1 MCSAASQKYVNP
13 QHTTLSPQNMYVGG
27 NGFARN
33 YNMSPSTKQSP
44 ISPISIQMIVLIFS
58 VLLCIFSCLLTVT
71 LSYKWHIDT
80 NQQINRLVG
89 TVEDAIH
96 DLNTFTD
103 IVRNELVAKHVSNT
117 YKDQH
122 KAKIDGNE
130 YEDLEEDYNEGDDRF
145 MGRDLS
151 DNNWPAKTY
160 QANESHKP
168 KNRDRRNA
176 VIDTTNI
183 IVKNELNSSKNEK
196 ADVEIVQEEN
206 TVKTYSRRKSKKMG
220 MLKKKVS
227 MESEDEESYED
238 FKETQ
243 EIAAA
248 HFTSDSSKYSTKT
261 HPHYNGN
268 GRLKHPDG
276 DFRDWTQYI
285 WGLNTNNAN
294 HLTMKNGKVEV
305 LKPGLYFVYAQI
317 YYSDKHDING
327 YYVMKNEEKILGC
340 TSTRHQDTQ
349 SSDSCY
355 TGGLIY
361 FNSNDNLS
369 IKGLD
374 SERFIILDPVKSFF
388 GLFRISKDGKR

>member
-1 MCSAASQKYVNP
+1 MCSATSQKYVNP
-13 QHTTLSPQNMYVGG
+13 QHTTTSPQNMYVGG
-27 NGFARN
+27 NGFTRN
-33 YNMSPSTKQSP
+33 YNMSPSIKQSP
-44 ISPISIQMIVLIFS
+44 ISPISIQMIVIIFS

-122 KAKIDGNE
+122 KVKIDGND
-130 YEDLEEDYNEGDDRF
+130 YEDIEEDYNEGEDRF
-145 MGRDLS
+145 MGRDLL

-160 QANESHKP
+160 QVNESHKS

-176 VIDTTNI
+176 VIDTTN

-196 ADVEIVQEEN
+196 ADVEIIQEEN
-206 TVKTYSRRKSKKMG
+206 TVKTYGRRKSKKLG
-220 MLKKKVS
+220 MLKKKQS

-248 HFTSDSSKYSTKT
+248 HFTSDSSQYSTKT

-276 DFRDWTQYI
+276 DFRDWTQYL
-285 WGLNTNNAN
+285 WEMNLNSAN
-294 HLTMKNGKVEV
+294 YLTMKNGKVEV

-327 YYVMKNEEKILGC
+327 YYVMKNDVKVLGC

-361 FNSNDNLS
+361 FNSKDNLS
-369 IKGLD
+369 IRGLD

-388 GLFRISKDGKR
+388 GLFKISKDGNR

>member
-1 MCSAASQKYVNP
+1 MCSATSQKYVNH

-27 NGFARN
+27 NGFTRN

-44 ISPISIQMIVLIFS
+44 ISSIPIQMIVLIFS

-71 LSYKWHIDT
+71 LSYKWHMDT

-89 TVEDAIH
+89 TVEDAIR

-103 IVRNELVAKHVSNT
+103 IVRDELVAKHVSNT
-117 YKDQH
+117 YKDQL
-122 KAKIDGNE
+122 KAKTDSND
-130 YEDLEEDYNEGDDRF
+130 YEEVEEDYDEGDRF
-145 MGRDLS
+145 MGRDLM
-151 DNNWPAKTY
+151 DNNWPTRPYKT
-160 QANESHKP
+160 NESNKP
-168 KNRDRRNA
+168 KNRERRNA
-176 VIDTTNI
+176 VIDATT

-196 ADVEIVQEEN
+196 ADVEIIQEEN
-206 TVKTYSRRKSKKMG
+206 TVKTYRRRKSKKMG
-220 MLKKKVS
+220 TIKKKLS
-227 MESEDEESYED
+227 MESDDEESYED
-238 FKETQ
+238 FKETL
-243 EIAAA
+243 ENAAA

-268 GRLKHPDG
+268 GRLRHPDG
-276 DFRDWTQYI
+276 DFRDWTQHLWDI
-285 WGLNTNNAN
+285 NLNNAN
-294 HLTMKNGKVEV
+294 HFIMKNGKVEV

-327 YYVMKNEEKILGC
+327 YYVMKNDEKILGC

-361 FNSNDNLS
+361 FSSKDNLS
-369 IKGLD
+369 IRGLD
-374 SERFIILDPVKSFF
+374 SDRFIILDPVRSFF
-388 GLFRISKDGKR
+388 GLFRVSKDGKK

>member
-1 MCSAASQKYVNP
+1 MCSAASQKYVSP

-27 NGFARN
+27 NGFTRN
-33 YNMSPSTKQSP
+33 YNMSPSTKQTHV
-44 ISPISIQMIVLIFS
+44 SPISIQMIVLIFS

-122 KAKIDGNE
+122 KVKTDGND
-130 YEDLEEDYNEGDDRF
+130 YEDLEEDYNEGEDRF
-145 MGRDLS
+145 MGRDLL

-160 QANESHKP
+160 QANESYKP

-176 VIDTTNI
+176 VIDAKN

-196 ADVEIVQEEN
+196 PDVEIIQEEN

-227 MESEDEESYED
+227 VESEDEESYED
-238 FKETQ
+238 FKETR
-243 EIAAA
+243 ETAAA

-268 GRLKHPDG
+268 GRLRHPDG
-276 DFRDWTQYI
+276 DFRDWNQHI
-285 WGLNTNNAN
+285 WEVPLNSAN
-294 HLTMKNGKVEV
+294 HLTMNNGKVEI

-327 YYVMKNEEKILGC
+327 YYVMKNEEKVLGC
-340 TSTRHQDTQ
+340 TSTRYQDTQ

-361 FNSNDNLS
+361 FNANDNLS
-369 IKGLD
+369 IRGLD

-388 GLFRISKDGKR
+388 GLFRISRDGKR